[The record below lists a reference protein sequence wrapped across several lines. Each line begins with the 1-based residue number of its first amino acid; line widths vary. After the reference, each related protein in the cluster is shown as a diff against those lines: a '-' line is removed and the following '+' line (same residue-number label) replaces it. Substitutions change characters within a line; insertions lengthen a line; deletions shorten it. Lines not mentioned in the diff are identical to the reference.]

1 MSAVVEAKDLK
12 IYFDIRKSF
21 YEEVI
26 KGKKSR
32 VKAVDGINL
41 EIARGEIVSLVG
53 ESGSGKTTLG
63 KALLSLVEKTEGRI
77 LFDGR
82 EVHGRK
88 GKDLSEFRQKAQIIY
103 QDPYKSLNPRYL
115 IQDIVAEPLVVN
127 KLVKTA
133 SEQRERVIE
142 ALTWAGLTP
151 AEDYLHRFPH
161 ELSGGQRQRVAIA
174 TTLIMKPEF
183 IVADEPVSMLDV
195 SIRADILKLMV
206 GLRDRMAISY
216 LFITHDLSLAWLIS
230 DRIAI
235 MYLGKIVEIGP
246 PALIVG
252 DSLHPYTRALIDVM
266 PHVASEGKR
275 KKSIL
280 KGETP
285 NPIDL
290 PTGCRF
296 HPRCPVAKDICRQK
310 EPVLRKVKDNHFV
323 SCHFTDGIM
332 EGR

>member
-1 MSAVVEAKDLK
+1 MSAVIEAKDLK
-12 IYFDIRKSF
+12 IHFDIRKSF
-21 YEEVI
+21 FEEVI
-26 KGKKSR
+26 KNNKSR

-41 EIARGEIVSLVG
+41 EIKKGEIVSLVG

-63 KALLSLVEKTEGRI
+63 KALLSLVPKTDGTI
-77 LFDGR
+77 LFDGNEIHAKKGR
-82 EVHGRK
+82 E
-88 GKDLSEFRQKAQIIY
+88 LSLFRQKAQIIY

-127 KLVKTA
+127 RLVKTA
-133 SEQRERVIE
+133 AEQRERVIE

-206 GLRDRMAISY
+206 GLRDRMGISY

-266 PHVASEGKR
+266 PHVKSSGKR

-285 NPIDL
+285 NPINL
-290 PTGCRF
+290 PSGCRF
-296 HPRCPVAKDICRQK
+296 HPRCPVAQDICRTQ
-310 EPVLRKVKDNHFV
+310 EPALRKMKDNHFV
-323 SCHFTDGIM
+323 SCHLAESFAA
-332 EGR
+332 EG